1 MSVYLAVTACEDI
14 RGAMHFPD
22 ARTIR
27 LNVGT
32 VKP

>member
-1 MSVYLAVTACEDI
+1 MSVYLAAPAFGDI
-14 RGAMHFPD
+14 RDDMRLPD

-27 LNVGT
+27 LNGGT

>member
-1 MSVYLAVTACEDI
+1 MSVYLAVTASGDI
-14 RGAMHFPD
+14 RGAKPFPD

-27 LNVGT
+27 LNGGT